1 MNGERV
7 WERCNSWRIGEY
19 ECETIANE
27 PNANSDRTQIFIS
40 IQNKKGKTSISK
52 RNEGKK
58 KQKKNDRQQSER
70 ISRFISLETVIF
82 KSAFFFLLFCPRQGM
97 LQ

>member
-19 ECETIANE
+19 ECESIANE

-58 KQKKNDRQQSER
+58 KQQKKRPAT
-70 ISRFISLETVIF
+70 I
-82 KSAFFFLLFCPRQGM
+82 
-97 LQ
+97 

>member
-19 ECETIANE
+19 ECEPIANE

-97 LQ
+97 LH